1 MFFFFLSISIIPNLF
16 LFSMK
21 QNEASSFCF
30 KMSGGGI
37 DSLQFQPIRR
47 QILTEP
53 IKRLN
58 FKSNRNKEMT
68 DFLSERKKLQTY
80 WHIHNTGFPRTIKF
94 SEKIKYWWLEFVRR
108 KSILHFPSFYPS
120 HDHDMICHVG
130 HHEGSRSSRTSFST
144 EFTLIMRI
152 VFLTPI

>member
-1 MFFFFLSISIIPNLF
+1 MFPSRARSKLGQKGWEIVWKLPVGTYSDGNLF
-16 LFSMK
+16 VVYDMSRHVLPTAPSPTTTHLIVCIFSLNNYGFYLFCSSFSLNLYYPEFILFSMK

-68 DFLSERKKLQTY
+68 DFLSERK
-80 WHIHNTGFPRTIKF
+80 N
-94 SEKIKYWWLEFVRR
+94 
-108 KSILHFPSFYPS
+108 
-120 HDHDMICHVG
+120 
-130 HHEGSRSSRTSFST
+130 
-144 EFTLIMRI
+144 
-152 VFLTPI
+152 

>member
-1 MFFFFLSISIIPNLF
+1 
-16 LFSMK
+16 MK

-68 DFLSERKKLQTY
+68 DFLSERKTKHTD
-80 WHIHNTGFPRTIKF
+80 IFIIPDFPQNIKF
-94 SEKIKYWWLEFVRR
+94 SVKCTT
-108 KSILHFPSFYPS
+108 
-120 HDHDMICHVG
+120 DD
-130 HHEGSRSSRTSFST
+130 
-144 EFTLIMRI
+144 
-152 VFLTPI
+152 

>member
-1 MFFFFLSISIIPNLF
+1 MVFTFFVLLSLSISIIPNLF

-68 DFLSERKKLQTY
+68 DFLSERKKTN
-80 WHIHNTGFPRTIKF
+80 HTDKFITSDFSPTIKF
-94 SEKIKYWWLEFVRR
+94 S
-108 KSILHFPSFYPS
+108 
-120 HDHDMICHVG
+120 
-130 HHEGSRSSRTSFST
+130 
-144 EFTLIMRI
+144 
-152 VFLTPI
+152 

>member
-1 MFFFFLSISIIPNLF
+1 
-16 LFSMK
+16 MK

-68 DFLSERKKLQTY
+68 DFLSERKKNYKHTDTF
-80 WHIHNTGFPRTIKF
+80 IIPVFPQTIKF
-94 SEKIKYWWLEFVRR
+94 SEKNKY
-108 KSILHFPSFYPS
+108 
-120 HDHDMICHVG
+120 
-130 HHEGSRSSRTSFST
+130 
-144 EFTLIMRI
+144 
-152 VFLTPI
+152 

>member
-1 MFFFFLSISIIPNLF
+1 
-16 LFSMK
+16 MK

-68 DFLSERKKLQTY
+68 DFLSEAKKI
-80 WHIHNTGFPRTIKF
+80 IHTDKFIGFSRYHKILLKMLNLWLGLPPRIF
-94 SEKIKYWWLEFVRR
+94 FYIS
-108 KSILHFPSFYPS
+108 SFYPN
-120 HDHDMICHVG
+120 HDHEMICHVG
-130 HHEGSRSSRTSFST
+130 IIG
-144 EFTLIMRI
+144 I
-152 VFLTPI
+152 

>member
-1 MFFFFLSISIIPNLF
+1 MVFTFFVLLSLNLYYPEF
-16 LFSMK
+16 ILFSMK

-68 DFLSERKKLQTY
+68 DFLSETKKINHTDKF
-80 WHIHNTGFPRTIKF
+80 IGFSKDH
-94 SEKIKYWWLEFVRR
+94 KILLKMLN
-108 KSILHFPSFYPS
+108 L
-120 HDHDMICHVG
+120 
-130 HHEGSRSSRTSFST
+130 
-144 EFTLIMRI
+144 
-152 VFLTPI
+152 